1 MDFSKRI
8 EKEAKKYGVAAQSL
22 ILADLMSTGYTE
34 AEAYSIAYAE
44 NAVLSFQQNQSIREG
59 ITKSGRFKE
68 MLSDR
73 IENLRTRL
81 PMSEGED
88 MELMSTEEAAKQV
101 LKAAQA
107 LPKGSKERGEMFV
120 KYTELLRKN
129 TTVEAEPEEDNIRIY
144 LPLKCMTAH
153 CFKNITRNKKRLKM
167 LKRSLIV
174 KGNSTDYDTV

>member
-144 LPLKCMTAH
+144 LPLKCNDCPLLQEYNEKQKEIEDA
-153 CFKNITRNKKRLKM
+153 KKAADSERE
-167 LKRSLIV
+167 
-174 KGNSTDYDTV
+174 